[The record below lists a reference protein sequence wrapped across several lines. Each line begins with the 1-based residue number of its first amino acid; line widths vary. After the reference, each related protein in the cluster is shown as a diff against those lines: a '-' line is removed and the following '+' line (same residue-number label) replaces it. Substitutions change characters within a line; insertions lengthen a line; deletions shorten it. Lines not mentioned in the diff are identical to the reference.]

1 MSADGGHMLND
12 FTTRPELSGTFGA
25 VTSTHWLASAAGMA
39 VLEKG
44 GNAFDAAVA
53 TGFVLQIVEP
63 HQNGPGGEVPIILK
77 PAHAA
82 EPVVICG
89 QGVSPAGATRQ
100 RLVDLGLTMVPGTG
114 LLPAVVPGAFG
125 AWMLLLRDYGTLTPR
140 DVLSYAIG
148 YAEQGFPLL
157 PRAVATI
164 YPARRRFTEDWPS
177 SGRVWLPRG
186 DVPHPGKRFRLPDVA
201 ATYKRILAE
210 AEAAGSDRIAQI
222 EAARRT
228 FYEGFVAEAIDRFYR
243 DARLPDGRGNRYPG
257 LLCGEDLASWKA
269 TAEPTIAYDYAGHR
283 VHTTGP
289 WGQGP
294 ALLQQLALLK
304 HFDLGAMDPCGV
316 DFVHTLLECAKLA
329 LVDRD
334 VFYGD
339 PAAEVPLETLLSDAY
354 NDARRKLVTANASHV
369 LRPGELP
376 MAAERLAILI
386 GQAGRDQP
394 LPIDC
399 GEPVYEELPPEPG
412 DTCHLDV
419 VDRHGN
425 MVSATPSGG
434 WLQGSPTVPGLG
446 FCITTRGQM
455 FWLDEGLP
463 TTMRPGV
470 RPRTTLS
477 PVMVT
482 KDGAAWLALGAPGG
496 DQQCQWPLT
505 ALLRLL
511 HHGMAPH
518 VAIES
523 PNFHAVHYPSS
534 FYPRRLALGRA
545 IVEGRMPEATVRGLE
560 ERGHQVV
567 RDLPWSWGRVC
578 MVENR
583 DGLLRAAASPRQ
595 NQAYAIC
602 R

>member
-1 MSADGGHMLND
+1 MLND

-25 VTSTHWLASAAGMA
+25 IASTHWLASAAGMA

-53 TGFVLQIVEP
+53 AGFVLQVVEP

-77 PAHAA
+77 AA
-82 EPVVICG
+82 NRPDPIVICG
-89 QGVSPAGATRQ
+89 QGVSPAAATRQ
-100 RLVDLGLTMVPGTG
+100 RLVDLGLVMVPGTG
-114 LLPAVVPGAFG
+114 MLPAVVPGAFG
-125 AWMLLLRDYGTLTPR
+125 AWMLLLRDHGTLSPR
-140 DVLSYAIG
+140 DVMSYAIG
-148 YAEQGFPLL
+148 YAENGFPLL

-164 YPARRRFTEDWPS
+164 YPARQRFTEDWPS
-177 SGRVWLPRG
+177 SGAVWLPG
-186 DVPHPGKRFRLPDVA
+186 GNVPRPGALFRLPALA

-210 AEAAGSDRIAQI
+210 AEAAGGDRIVQI
-222 EAARRT
+222 EAARRS
-228 FYEGFVAEAIDRFYR
+228 FYEGFVAEAVDRFYR
-243 DARLPDGRGNRYPG
+243 ETELPDARGNRYPG
-257 LLCGEDLASWKA
+257 LLRGEDLSRWTA
-269 TAEPTIAYDYAGHR
+269 TSERTVSYAYGGCE

-294 ALLQQLALLK
+294 ALLQQLALLEG
-304 HFDLGAMDPCGV
+304 FDLAAMDPEGP
-316 DFVHTLLECAKLA
+316 DFVHTLLESAKLA

-334 VFYGD
+334 LFYGD
-339 PAAEVPLETLLSDAY
+339 PVADVPLGTLLSKDY
-354 NDARRKLVTANASHV
+354 SDARRRLISAEASHE
-369 LRPGELP
+369 LRPGDLP
-376 MAAERLAILI
+376 MAAQRLATLVA
-386 GQAGRDQP
+386 QAGRDQP

-419 VDRHGN
+419 VDSRGN

-434 WLQGSPTVPGLG
+434 WLQGSPAVPGLG

-463 TTMRPGV
+463 TTLRPGI

-477 PVMVT
+477 PVLVT
-482 KDGAAWLALGAPGG
+482 RAGEPWLALGAPGG

-505 ALLRLL
+505 ALLRVL
-511 HHGMAPH
+511 HHRMPPH

-523 PNFHAVHYPSS
+523 PNFHSVHYPSS
-534 FYPRRLALGRA
+534 FYPRRLVLGRA
-545 IVEGRMPEATVRGLE
+545 IVEGRMPDATLRGLE
-560 ERGHQVV
+560 ARGHQVV
-567 RDLPWSWGRVC
+567 RDLPWSLGRVC
-578 MVENR
+578 MVER
-583 DGLLRAAASPRQ
+583 REGLLRAAASPRQ
-595 NQAYAIC
+595 GQAYAIC

>member
-1 MSADGGHMLND
+1 MLND

-25 VTSTHWLASAAGMA
+25 IASTHWLASAAGMA

-44 GNAFDAAVA
+44 GNAFDAAIA
-53 TGFVLQIVEP
+53 AGFVLQVVEP

-77 PAHAA
+77 AA
-82 EPVVICG
+82 GEADPVVICG
-89 QGVSPAGATRQ
+89 QGVSPAAATRQ
-100 RLVDLGLTMVPGTG
+100 RLVDLGLAMVPGTG

-125 AWMLLLRDYGTLTPR
+125 AWMLLLRDYGTLSPR

-148 YAEQGFPLL
+148 YAENGFPLL

-177 SGRVWLPRG
+177 SGAVWLPG
-186 DVPHPGKRFRLPDVA
+186 GNVPRPGELFRLPELA
-201 ATYKRILAE
+201 ATYRRILAE

-222 EAARRT
+222 EAARRA

-243 DARLPDGRGNRYPG
+243 ETELPDARGNRYPG
-257 LLCGEDLASWKA
+257 LLRGDDLARWAA
-269 TAEPTIAYDYAGHR
+269 TKERTASYAYGGCQ

-294 ALLQQLALLK
+294 ALLQQLALLEG
-304 HFDLGAMDPCGV
+304 FDLGSMDPAGP
-316 DFVHTLLECAKLA
+316 DFVHTLLESAKLA

-334 VFYGD
+334 LFYGD
-339 PAAEVPLETLLSDAY
+339 PVAEVPLGTLLSKEY
-354 NDARRKLVTANASHV
+354 SDARRRLISAEASHE
-369 LRPGELP
+369 LRPGALP
-376 MAAERLAILI
+376 MAAQRLAALVA
-386 GQAGRDQP
+386 QAGRDQP

-419 VDRHGN
+419 VDSRGN

-434 WLQGSPTVPGLG
+434 WLQGSPAVPGLG

-463 TTMRPGV
+463 TTLRPGI

-477 PVMVT
+477 PVLVT
-482 KDGAAWLALGAPGG
+482 QEGEPWLALGAPGG

-505 ALLRLL
+505 ALLRVL
-511 HHGMAPH
+511 HHRMPPH

-523 PNFHAVHYPSS
+523 PNFHSVHYPSS
-534 FYPRRLALGRA
+534 FYPRRLVLGRA
-545 IVEGRMPEATVRGLE
+545 IVEGRMPEATVRALE

-567 RDLPWSWGRVC
+567 RDLPWSLGRVC
-578 MVENR
+578 MVER
-583 DGLLRAAASPRQ
+583 RGGLLRAAASPRQ
-595 NQAYAIC
+595 GQAYAIC